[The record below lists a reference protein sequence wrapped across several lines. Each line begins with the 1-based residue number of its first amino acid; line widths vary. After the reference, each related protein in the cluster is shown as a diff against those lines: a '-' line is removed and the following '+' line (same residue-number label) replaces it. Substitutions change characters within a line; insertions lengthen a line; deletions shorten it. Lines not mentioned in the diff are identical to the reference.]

1 MRLFGFLALAVG
13 AAAQLAVDRRVG
25 KLFQQLAALFVI
37 GLEEGAELALGQH
50 HRTGELFEVQAQARL
65 DQLLV
70 FGLAL
75 VAQQLVAVQVVQA
88 LAAALQLA
96 VGFVAGA
103 VGFPACAIA
112 TAIDTDEVD
121 FGKTA
126 AGAAA

>member
-1 MRLFGFLALAVG
+1 M
-13 AAAQLAVDRRVG
+13 
-25 KLFQQLAALFVI
+25 
-37 GLEEGAELALGQH
+37 
-50 HRTGELFEVQAQARL
+50 
-65 DQLLV
+65 LV
-70 FGLAL
+70 FTFAL

-103 VGFPACAIA
+103 VGFPACAIT